1 MENLPQ
7 KISLK
12 MVLATRAALT
22 LLFLAT
28 VAAQIGV
35 VGTGRSMASAYPEF
49 AHLEAPLVG
58 TALLFGICIEVV
70 LVITAILV
78 GYIRDERIFGSTS
91 RKLID
96 VMAATLAAA
105 TAILMGTLF
114 LIPGPPA
121 LGLLV
126 IGGALVGATLT
137 MVLLVLRSL
146 LRKTA
151 FMRAE
156 LDGVV

>member
-1 MENLPQ
+1 MENLRQHVGPQ
-7 KISLK
+7 
-12 MVLATRAALT
+12 MVLVTRAALA

-28 VAAQIGV
+28 IAGQIV
-35 VGTGRSMASAYPEF
+35 VVITARSMASAYPEF
-49 AHLEAPLVG
+49 AHLEAPLLG
-58 TALLFGICIEVV
+58 AAILFGICIEVI

-78 GYIRDERIFGSTS
+78 GYIRDGRIFGSGS
-91 RKLID
+91 LKLVDI
-96 VMAATLAAA
+96 MADFFAIA
-105 TAILMGTLF
+105 TAIVVVTLF

-121 LGLLV
+121 LGLLL
-126 IGGALVGATLT
+126 IGGALVGVTLT
-137 MVLLVLRSL
+137 MILLILRSL

>member
-7 KISLK
+7 NVGPRT
-12 MVLATRAALT
+12 VLATRAALV
-22 LLFLAT
+22 LLLMAT
-28 VAAQIGV
+28 IAGQILV
-35 VGTGRSMASAYPEF
+35 VITARSMASAYPEF
-49 AHLEAPLVG
+49 AHLEAPLTGAAIFFG
-58 TALLFGICIEVV
+58 TCVEVI

-91 RKLID
+91 LKLVD
-96 VMAATLAAA
+96 FMAATLAMA
-105 TAILMGTLF
+105 TATVVGTLF

-121 LGLLV
+121 LGLLL
-126 IGGALVGATLT
+126 IGGVLAGAALT

>member
-7 KISLK
+7 NISPQ
-12 MVLATRAALT
+12 MVLATRAALA
-22 LLFLAT
+22 LLLLAT
-28 VAAQIGV
+28 IAAQIV
-35 VGTGRSMASAYPEF
+35 VVITGQSMASTYPEF

-58 TALLFGICIEVV
+58 AAILFGICVEVV
-70 LVITAILV
+70 LIITAILV

-96 VMAATLAAA
+96 IMAATLAGA
-105 TAILMGTLF
+105 TAIVAGTVF
-114 LIPGPPA
+114 LVPGPPA
-121 LGLLV
+121 LGLLL
-126 IGGALVGATLT
+126 IGGVLAGTTLT

-146 LRKTA
+146 LRRTV